1 MYVLKPLSRTDDGF
15 PYWVQASHFSGIR
28 WPLSTCELDNG
39 KVLVVLFLVE
49 SHCCFLVP
57 TQVTLIAAAQTAH
70 PWGALSHSPL
80 TPLNKTAQPSLL
92 PASPGR
98 NLEGFLGLYP
108 HHLPMDR
115 KALDSGQLV
124 LNQVLK
130 RMQPKQMQNQ
140 IVKVLP
146 PSPAQGMFPHP

>member
-1 MYVLKPLSRTDDGF
+1 MHILKLFSRTDSGF
-15 PYWVQASHFSGIR
+15 PYGVPAYHSNGIR
-28 WPLSTCELDNG
+28 WPLSTCELENG
-39 KVLVVLFLVE
+39 KALVVLFFVE
-49 SHCCFLVP
+49 SHSCFLAP
-57 TQVTLIAAAQTAH
+57 IQVTLTAAAQTAH

-115 KALDSGQLV
+115 KILDSGQLV

-140 IVKVLP
+140 IAKVLP
-146 PSPAQGMFPHP
+146 RSPAQGMFPHP